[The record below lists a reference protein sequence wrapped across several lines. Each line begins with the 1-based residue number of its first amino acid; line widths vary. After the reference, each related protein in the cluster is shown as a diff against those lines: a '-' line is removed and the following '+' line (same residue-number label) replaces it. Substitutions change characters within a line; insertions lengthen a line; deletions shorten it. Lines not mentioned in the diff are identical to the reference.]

1 MDKET
6 VKDIQRSIAMKL
18 NRVEYT
24 EVSLVD
30 GYEETEDCYKRFRDG
45 LKKVSDS
52 ITWLMT
58 YEHGGSKMKSFYS
71 KMNMITS
78 TSRIGQFKNYDIY
91 EANGIVGLELSRI
104 GLASNVSD
112 AAKKYSKAYMN
123 VSRYKLEMNK
133 KLEQQIKKISN
144 LRDHSNAI
152 DKKRKKVSN
161 MRYDLEI
168 EKKSKEQKTPN
179 SVSKENEM
187 EKTFKEMS
195 KETLKEMEQF
205 IGNDGVCG
213 VLQNVAE
220 AHQEFLEKS
229 SKALG
234 EVK

>member
-24 EVSLVD
+24 EVPLIS
-30 GYEETEDCYKRFRDG
+30 GYADAEDCYKKFRDG

-58 YEHGGSKMKSFYS
+58 YEHGGSKMKSLYS

-78 TSRIGQFKNYDIY
+78 TSRLGNFKNYDIY
-91 EANGIVGLELSRI
+91 ELNGLVGLELSRI

-112 AAKKYSKAYMN
+112 IGRKYSKAHMDI
-123 VSRYKLEMNK
+123 SRYKLEMNK
-133 KLEQQIKKISN
+133 KLEQQIKKISE

-161 MRYDLEI
+161 IRYDLEMM
-168 EKKSKEQKTPN
+168 KKSKDPKAPDA
-179 SVSKENEM
+179 VSQESEM
-187 EKTFKEMS
+187 EKTFKETS
-195 KETLKEMEQF
+195 KEVLKEMERF

-213 VLQNVAE
+213 VLQSVAE
-220 AHQEFLEKS
+220 AHREFSEKS
-229 SKALG
+229 SKVLG